1 MKTFATS
8 THFSRELVDT
18 MDAKIAI
25 WHSLLPSV
33 KRDPLR
39 KDGTVDEVMFQAHM
53 IGAMYVAHPSQIYT
67 YSN

>member
-1 MKTFATS
+1 MRTFTTS
-8 THFSRELVDT
+8 TNFGRDLVDI

-53 IGAMYVAHPSQIYT
+53 IGAM
-67 YSN
+67 